1 MPKGIPC
8 LTKIQKQEI
17 IKRVSDK
24 GECIVHLAKEFK
36 VDPKIIYNLLKTKAN
51 QHQAILE
58 LAKLK
63 RENEALISI
72 IGSLVAES
80 RIGNKKKE
88 ARGYFGLFFIFK
100 KGKSQQICCLQPRL
114 QFLAILF
121 IINQNFQ

>member
-1 MPKGIPC
+1 MPKGIQC
-8 LTKIQKQEI
+8 LTEIQKQEI
-17 IKRVSDK
+17 IKRVTDK
-24 GECIVHLAKEFK
+24 GERAVDLAKEFK

-80 RIGNKKKE
+80 RIGKKK
-88 ARGYFGLFFIFK
+88 K
-100 KGKSQQICCLQPRL
+100 
-114 QFLAILF
+114 
-121 IINQNFQ
+121 